1 MATVT
6 RPRGEQIT
14 QSCWLVSEDSPLLPL
29 QGSPGFALLLLQT
42 LHGMYKFSVLPPKR
56 DVFG

>member
-1 MATVT
+1 MVS

-14 QSCWLVSEDSPLLPL
+14 QNCWLVSEDSPLLPF
-29 QGSPGFALLLLQT
+29 QGSPGSTLLLLQT
-42 LHGMYKFSVLPPKR
+42 LCGMYKFSVLPPKR